1 MSKDESVWI
10 IVYEDQDVKPE
21 FFSGEGAEVAAKH
34 LFKERLLKWSC
45 HLFVSANII
54 EQQAKELSNSQQT
67 VEALM
72 SSNCNMN
79 DTLRSRGFTS
89 GSSEERLIA
98 LAQSHDKQQY
108 LITELEST
116 EKDFQNECE
125 KLAKEIE
132 ELKQLV
138 GIQAQ
143 RPQLTNENLITMH
156 SLRTQNERLEREIEK
171 TKAQRDQFR
180 AGLEICASDRERQ
193 LEDQNERLVK
203 ALDESMEAM
212 LIALNDS
219 FTPKRC

>member
-10 IVYEDQDVKPE
+10 IVYEDQDVRPE

-79 DTLRSRGFTS
+79 DTLRSRGFTN
-89 GSSEERLIA
+89 GSTEERLIA
-98 LAQSHDKQQY
+98 LAQSHDKQ
-108 LITELEST
+108 
-116 EKDFQNECE
+116 
-125 KLAKEIE
+125 AKEIEELKCSLDTAERLESVTNNENENLRTQNE

-156 SLRTQNERLEREIEK
+156 SLRTQNERLVKVVKNLMDNCWKDSES
-171 TKAQRDQFR
+171 QFYD
-180 AGLEICASDRERQ
+180 AFQEA
-193 LEDQNERLVK
+193 K
-203 ALDESMEAM
+203 ALLAEVKPCP
-212 LIALNDS
+212 
-219 FTPKRC
+219 TTG